1 MNTIFRNLLGS
12 MVMAGMLG
20 GTSATAAGSVGPQE
34 WSNTELT
41 ADERARLLVQSMTLR
56 EQISWM
62 RTQAGFGLG
71 SLGVPLPDS
80 IPAPMRKKTPA
91 GALGSAG
98 YIPAIE
104 RLGLPALQMTDAGL
118 GVANLGGILRPGD
131 ESTALPSTLAMAASF
146 DPALARRAGAMIGAE
161 ARAKGFDVLLAG
173 GINLV
178 REPRNGRNF
187 EYAGEDPLLAGRIVG
202 AQVAGIQAQGV
213 VSTLKHYALNPQETG
228 RFVYDARI
236 DEAALRESDLLAFHI
251 ALDIGHPGAVMCAY
265 NKVNGSYACENP
277 FLLTEVLRNDW
288 GYRGWVM
295 SDWGAVHS
303 LEPSLAAGLDQESPQ
318 DHSWFAGLEE
328 AVASGT
334 VPAERIARSARRIAR
349 SLFAAGVIDHPPAP
363 GGTIDWPAHA
373 QVAEQVALSG
383 SVLLKNDGLLPLSAH
398 VHSIAVIGGFADRG
412 ILVGG
417 GGSSSVRPHGGSFT
431 DTRGLQG
438 LKQLLAPVYG
448 TADAPLAALEAQFPD
463 ATVRFDDGSDPAR
476 AAQLAAGADAAVVF
490 AVRPETEG
498 RDAVDMHLPR
508 GQDTLIAAVA
518 AAQPRTAVVLETGNP
533 VLMPWL
539 DKVGAV
545 LEAWYPGQRG
555 GTAIARL
562 LSGDAAPEGRL
573 PISFPAS
580 AAELP
585 RPQVPGRT
593 GPGSSDNLL
602 NSDGVKPFDLNLE
615 EGSDVGYRWYERSRQ
630 SPLFPFGYGLTYTR
644 FAYTG
649 LAVHGGD
656 GLEVSFTV
664 RNTGQRTG
672 TAVAQLYVAPPGRTH
687 RLAGWQR
694 VALEPGQ
701 SRRVTI
707 HADPRLL
714 ASWSEDDGWHR
725 AAGDYR
731 LYVGRSAGDAALS
744 GEARLSA
751 WKAAQK

>member
-1 MNTIFRNLLGS
+1 MNTTFRNVLGGV
-12 MVMAGMLG
+12 VMAGMLG
-20 GTSATAAGSVGPQE
+20 GTPASAAGPAGPQE
-34 WSNTELT
+34 WTNTELT
-41 ADERARLLVQSMTLR
+41 ADERARLLVKAMTLQ
-56 EQISWM
+56 EQIGWM

-80 IPAPMRKKTPA
+80 IPAPMRRKTPA

-98 YIPAIE
+98 YIPAIA
-104 RLGLPALQMTDAGL
+104 RLGLPALQMSDAGL
-118 GVANLGGILRPGD
+118 GVANLGGVLRPGD
-131 ESTALPSTLAMAASF
+131 EATALPSTLAMAASF
-146 DPALARRAGAMIGAE
+146 DPALAREAGAMIGAE
-161 ARAKGFDVLLAG
+161 ARAKGFDILLAG
-173 GINLV
+173 GIDLV

-187 EYAGEDPLLAGRIVG
+187 EYAGEDPLLAGRMVG

-228 RFVYDARI
+228 RFVYDARV
-236 DEAALRESDLLAFHI
+236 DVAALRESDLLAFHI
-251 ALDIGHPGAVMCAY
+251 ALDVGHPGAVMCAY
-265 NKVNGSYACENP
+265 NKVNGAYACENP
-277 FLLTEVLRNDW
+277 FLLTTVLRNDW

-303 LEPSLAAGLDQESPQ
+303 LEPSLDAGLDQESPQ
-318 DHSWFAGLEE
+318 DHPYFAGLEE
-328 AVASGT
+328 AVASGK
-334 VPAERIARSARRIAR
+334 VPAERVARSARRIAR
-349 SLFAAGVIDHPPAP
+349 SLFAAGVIDRPPVP
-363 GGTIDWPAHA
+363 GGEIDWQAHA

-383 SVLLKNDGLLPLSAH
+383 SVLLKNDGLLPLPAS
-398 VHSIAVIGGFADRG
+398 VRRIAVVGGFADRG
-412 ILVGG
+412 VLVGG

-448 TADAPLAALEAQFPD
+448 TADAPLAALKLQFP
-463 ATVRFDDGSDPAR
+463 AAEIQFDDGSDPAR
-476 AAQLAAGADAAVVF
+476 AAKLAAGADVAVVF

-498 RDAVDMHLPR
+498 RDAADLHLPY
-508 GQDTLIAAVA
+508 GQDALIAAVA

-580 AAELP
+580 VDELP
-585 RPQVPGRT
+585 RPQLPGRT

-602 NSDGVKPFDLNLE
+602 NSNGVEPFELTFV

-630 SPLFPFGYGLTYTR
+630 RPLFPFGHGLTYTR
-644 FAYTG
+644 FAYAD
-649 LAVHGGD
+649 LAVRGGD
-656 GLEVSFTV
+656 GLEASVTI
-664 RNTGQRTG
+664 RNTGRRAG

-694 VALEPGQ
+694 VVLEPGE

-714 ASWSEDDGWHR
+714 ASWSEADGWHR

-744 GEARLSA
+744 GQARLSA
-751 WKAAQK
+751 WKAGRK